1 VRASTKAIV
10 AVFALGLAASVA
22 APAAVGQDK
31 PSESGPLDPR
41 LKPLVGT
48 WEGRVELKMSR
59 EEQGRTLVIR
69 ERGGQLD
76 ARFGI
81 PGKNLERVVLST
93 EVDGGRPKIS
103 FKNSSGNTYT
113 LELVKED
120 WLKPAAPGA
129 AVRPTGRSSWS
140 GRSRRRRLLVAA
152 RAARRGEP

>member
-1 VRASTKAIV
+1 
-10 AVFALGLAASVA
+10 
-22 APAAVGQDK
+22 
-31 PSESGPLDPR
+31 
-41 LKPLVGT
+41 
-48 WEGRVELKMSR
+48 MSR

-103 FKNSSGNTYT
+103 FKNSSGNAYT

-120 WLKPAAPGA
+120 WLTGKMTLTGGTRGSGSSPD
-129 AVRPTGRSSWS
+129 RPVELERKK
-140 GRSRRRRLLVAA
+140 
-152 RAARRGEP
+152 

>member
-1 VRASTKAIV
+1 MRASTKAIV

-81 PGKNLERVVLST
+81 PGKNLDRVVLST

-120 WLKPAAPGA
+120 WLTGKMTLTGGTRGGSSPD
-129 AVRPTGRSSWS
+129 RPVELERKK
-140 GRSRRRRLLVAA
+140 
-152 RAARRGEP
+152 